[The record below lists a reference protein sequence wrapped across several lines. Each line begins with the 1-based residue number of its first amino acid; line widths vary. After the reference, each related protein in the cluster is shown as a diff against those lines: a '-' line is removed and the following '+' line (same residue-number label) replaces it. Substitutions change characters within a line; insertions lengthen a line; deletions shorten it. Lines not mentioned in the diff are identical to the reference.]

1 MMSVKNENENNL
13 DDYKFPIVNLPFICS
28 NIPVVP
34 AYGVHISQLVRHSR
48 TCGFYQDFMKEG
60 SC

>member
-1 MMSVKNENENNL
+1 M
-13 DDYKFPIVNLPFICS
+13 VNLPFICN
-28 NIPVVP
+28 NIPAVL
-34 AYGVHISQLVRHSR
+34 AYGVYISQLVQHSR